1 MSPKKN
7 IITLEKSKKNWKE
20 LDTQWKILIISLLVT
35 TVLAVFGPIISEY
48 VNKTYFSSDETS
60 DPYVFIFRQDWSDWV
75 EDLTNETGRCK
86 IIIHPINASKP
97 VENIGVPLSFFNW
110 DLPENHSLFVI
121 SEENRGEIIEP
132 KTRIVLSFSPNV
144 INNVELTN
152 SEKVKILRGGKGSS
166 RIEVSI
172 NDLFPN
178 ETQGFSLIV
187 ESNKLKS
194 YEAWSE
200 TQKEIDNIFYYQI
213 IFEPNA

>member
-1 MSPKKN
+1 M
-7 IITLEKSKKNWKE
+7 
-20 LDTQWKILIISLLVT
+20 
-35 TVLAVFGPIISEY
+35 
-48 VNKTYFSSDETS
+48 
-60 DPYVFIFRQDWSDWV
+60 FIFRQDWSDWV

-97 VENIGVPLSFFNW
+97 VENTWVPLSYFNW
-110 DLPENHSLFVI
+110 DLPENHSQFVI
-121 SEENRGEIIEP
+121 SVENRGEIIEP
-132 KTRIVLSFSPNV
+132 KTRIVLSFSPNI

-178 ETQGFSLIV
+178 EMQGFSLIV

-200 TQKEIDNIFYYQI
+200 TQKEIDNIFYYQL